1 MLVDSSMAALSDLT
15 FRTAFVIYIVALVM
29 ACIYYGRL
37 LGVIDMRREREER
50 RGAQA
55 EAEAQAEAQAKTQA
69 MAQAEQKVAV
79 GAGGGSRI
87 VDLDAA
93 PTAVESDD
101 TPTTR
106 GARGTGELSDAE
118 FEQRYDK
125 RVASAR
131 KWAGMTQAL
140 VWFGVTL
147 HLAAFVTRG
156 IAARRF
162 PLGNLYEYILFMT
175 AVIMVVAA
183 VVIQRKGWHSIWPWL
198 LFPMVVV
205 MFLNSTVF
213 HLQAAPVVP
222 ALQSYW
228 LPVHVSSVS
237 IGASI
242 GIVSGIFALLYLLRM
257 WQPKGQEH
265 GVLGVVAKPLPSAKT
280 LDTIAYKT
288 AIVTLPLFGIGI
300 VFGAIWAEVAWG
312 RFWNWDA
319 KETVSMIT
327 WILYAAYLH
336 ARATAGWKSTAAA
349 WINVFALCMTVFN
362 MTYVNFVSAS
372 LHSYAGLN

>member
-1 MLVDSSMAALSDLT
+1 MLVNTTMAELSDLT
-15 FRTAFVIYIVALVM
+15 FRTAFIVYIVALIL
-29 ACIYYGRL
+29 AFIYYGRVNS
-37 LGVIDMRREREER
+37 VIEARRE
-50 RGAQA
+50 AL
-55 EAEAQAEAQAKTQA
+55 
-69 MAQAEQKVAV
+69 AEQKVLV
-79 GAGGGSRI
+79 GAGGPE
-87 VDLDAA
+87 V
-93 PTAVESDD
+93 VEKQKSDED
-101 TPTTR
+101 MI
-106 GARGTGELSDAE
+106 AN
-118 FEQRYDK
+118 
-125 RVASAR
+125 AR

-140 VWFGVTL
+140 VWVGVAL
-147 HLAAFVTRG
+147 HLVAFVTRG
-156 IAARRF
+156 LAAKRF

-183 VVIQRKGWHSIWPWL
+183 TVVQRKGWYTVWPWL
-198 LFPMVVV
+198 LFPMVVA

-213 HLQAAPVVP
+213 HMQAAPVVP

-242 GIVSGIFALLYLLRM
+242 GLVSGVFALLYLLRM
-257 WQPKGQEH
+257 WQPRGQEH
-265 GVLGVVAKPLPSAKT
+265 GVFGAIARPLPDAKT
-280 LDTIAYKT
+280 LDQIAYKT
-288 AIVTLPLFGIGI
+288 AVVTLPLFGIGI

-312 RFWNWDA
+312 RFWGWDA

-349 WINVFALCMTVFN
+349 WINVFAMAMTIFN
-362 MTYVNFVSAS
+362 MTYVNTVIAG